1 MECYFL
7 FRGISRKKS
16 QHFYYKVWAAGFQ
29 PVFLFPLFYYPRSAG
44 KKGNWNNET
53 ISCGHYRMHR
63 HGGPAV
69 RHHFGEPP
77 LVPRYGG
84 GRQRQKRRQDLRG
97 GRSRPLG
104 HEDPS
109 PRRHGEAP
117 CAGRGKR
124 YWWDRLSGGLRLL
137 RREHEEGRDP
147 RPGGGLR
154 QEGVPGGLQQ
164 QRPPLHPGRSH
175 DHPGDQRRPR
185 GGHPVPAQAPGHQ
198 AGLCVRQVQ
207 LLSPELRPRHPSPVG
222 PGSHQ
227 GAGLHLPG
235 HLRGRQDLRDHA
247 PDS

>member
-1 MECYFL
+1 MGWKFARNWRSLVKGCLAGIFLVATANSFATVIVLMECYFL

-124 YWWDRLSGGLRLL
+124 YG
-137 RREHEEGRDP
+137 
-147 RPGGGLR
+147 
-154 QEGVPGGLQQ
+154 
-164 QRPPLHPGRSH
+164 
-175 DHPGDQRRPR
+175 
-185 GGHPVPAQAPGHQ
+185 
-198 AGLCVRQVQ
+198 
-207 LLSPELRPRHPSPVG
+207 
-222 PGSHQ
+222 
-227 GAGLHLPG
+227 
-235 HLRGRQDLRDHA
+235 
-247 PDS
+247 